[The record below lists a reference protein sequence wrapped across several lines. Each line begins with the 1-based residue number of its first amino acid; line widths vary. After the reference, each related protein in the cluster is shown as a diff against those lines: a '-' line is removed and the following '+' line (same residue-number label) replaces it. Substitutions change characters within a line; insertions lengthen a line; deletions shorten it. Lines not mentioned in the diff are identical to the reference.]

1 MRECVFAGTFDPFT
15 VGHRDVAEKCL
26 KMFDRVHVA
35 VLNNHDKTPLFG
47 GKRRAAFIEKLYANE
62 PRVLVEHSDGLLVD
76 FMKERGITVNVR
88 GIRNAE
94 DFKYETNMFY
104 YNQEMYPELI
114 TVYLPA
120 SLSKTHI
127 SSTSIRMLINAGA
140 DISPYVPAEIAED
153 VIAELKRIRQ
163 TEK

>member
-15 VGHRDVAEKCL
+15 VGHRDVVEKCL
-26 KMFDRVHVA
+26 KMFDKVHVA
-35 VLNNHDKTPLFG
+35 VLNNHDKTPLFDG
-47 GKRRAAFIEKLYANE
+47 ETRAAFIRKIFKEEK
-62 PRVLVEHSDGLLVD
+62 RVVVEHSDGLLVD
-76 FMKERGITVNVR
+76 FMREKNIAVNVR

-114 TVYLPA
+114 TVYLPS
-120 SLSKTHI
+120 SLNKTHI

-140 DISPYVPAEIAED
+140 DISPYVPKEIEKDIKA
-153 VIAELKRIRQ
+153 ALKALRK
-163 TEK
+163 TK

>member
-15 VGHRDVAEKCL
+15 VGHKDVVEKCL

-35 VLNNHDKTPLFG
+35 VLNNHDKTPLFDGTQRVEFIKKIFG
-47 GKRRAAFIEKLYANE
+47 GDD
-62 PRVLVEHSDGLLVD
+62 RVVVEHSDGLLVD
-76 FMKERGITVNVR
+76 FMKEKNISINVR

-120 SLSKTHI
+120 SLNRTHI

-140 DISPYVPAEIAED
+140 DISPYVPQEIVAD
-153 VIAELKRIRQ
+153 VTAALREKRR
-163 TEK
+163 TK

>member
-1 MRECVFAGTFDPFT
+1 MV
-15 VGHRDVAEKCL
+15 
-26 KMFDRVHVA
+26 
-35 VLNNHDKTPLFG
+35 
-47 GKRRAAFIEKLYANE
+47 
-62 PRVLVEHSDGLLVD
+62 VEHSDGLLVD
-76 FMKERGITVNVR
+76 FMKEKNISVNVR

-140 DISPYVPAEIAED
+140 DISPYVPAEIAGD
-153 VIAELKRIRQ
+153 VTAALKDR
-163 TEK
+163 K